1 MGSFQNTRARYFYI
15 NSGKLAYNAGD
26 KTNPDWKTEEN
37 FMGYLTDIS
46 FKHVDANPEK
56 KQAAYEALH
65 IHLDDGQEKAVL
77 ICKFESGYG
86 RAFAKIIGNADLSQ
100 QVGIQP
106 TFKVDNGQK
115 IGGMMIKQGETWL
128 KWKWTNDNPGE
139 CPPAVK
145 HVIGTKEIIDY
156 SEQMLFLK
164 NFLLNTIKPKLG
176 AAPAAAHPLMAG
188 TSDIQQAADK
198 MAETN
203 KGFQPVQTSE
213 DPDGIADDL
222 PF

>member
-15 NSGKLAYNAGD
+15 NQGKLNYNAGD
-26 KTNPDWKTEEN
+26 QNNPNWQAQEN
-37 FMGYLTDIS
+37 FMGYLTDIT
-46 FKHVDANPEK
+46 FKWQEAKPEK
-56 KQAAYEALH
+56 KLDAYDALH
-65 IHLDDGQEKAVL
+65 NHLDDGQEKAVL

-86 RAFAKIIGNADLSQ
+86 RAFAKIIANADLTQ
-100 QVGIQP
+100 QIGIQP
-106 TFKVDNGQK
+106 TYKEEGTQK
-115 IGGMMIKQGETWL
+115 IAGMMIKQGNDWL
-128 KWKWTNDNPGE
+128 KWMWTKDNPGE
-139 CPPAVK
+139 CPPPVK

-156 SEQMLFLK
+156 SEQTLFLK

-176 AAPAAAHPLMAG
+176 TAPAAAHPLMTA

-203 KGFQPVQTSE
+203 RGFQPVQSSE

>member
-1 MGSFQNTRARYFYI
+1 
-15 NSGKLAYNAGD
+15 
-26 KTNPDWKTEEN
+26 
-37 FMGYLTDIS
+37 
-46 FKHVDANPEK
+46 
-56 KQAAYEALH
+56 
-65 IHLDDGQEKAVL
+65 
-77 ICKFESGYG
+77 
-86 RAFAKIIGNADLSQ
+86 
-100 QVGIQP
+100 
-106 TFKVDNGQK
+106 
-115 IGGMMIKQGETWL
+115 MMIKQGNDWL
-128 KWKWTNDNPGE
+128 KWMWTKDNPGE

-176 AAPAAAHPLMAG
+176 AAPAAAHPLMTG

-198 MAETN
+198 KAETN